1 MKADEL
7 ADIIAEK
14 RIRAKQRAY
23 DSLKEKVLS
32 STSRMIADLDSTT
45 ELDLSDD
52 DILALVDVTERLR
65 ELGYKFRFI
74 EVQDPSGNVLK
85 QKLHISIAHLL

>member
-7 ADIIAEK
+7 ADLIAEK

-23 DSLKEKVLS
+23 DSLKEKIVS
-32 STSRMIADLDSTT
+32 ATSRMIADLEDNAEIEMS
-45 ELDLSDD
+45 EQDM
-52 DILALVDVTERLR
+52 LALSSVTEALR

-74 EVQDPSGNVLK
+74 EIQDAAGNTLK
-85 QKLHISIAHLL
+85 HKLHISVAHLV